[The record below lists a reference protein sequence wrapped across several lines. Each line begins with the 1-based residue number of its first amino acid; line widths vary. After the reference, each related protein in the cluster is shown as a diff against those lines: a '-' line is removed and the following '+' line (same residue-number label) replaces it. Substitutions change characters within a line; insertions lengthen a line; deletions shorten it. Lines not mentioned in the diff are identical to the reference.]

1 NERLFLR
8 FNRRQTANGQ
18 RGRHQHVS
26 VAWVGHGGLVKRES
40 GVIMNILHQ
49 AVNLQQ
55 IDNIVI
61 HDSVARMSLANK

>member
-1 NERLFLR
+1 
-8 FNRRQTANGQ
+8 QIANGQ
-18 RGRHQHVS
+18 RRCYQKVG
-26 VAWVGHGGLVKRES
+26 VAWVGHGGLVKRGS